1 MARQRVGQEFVI
13 LISLAAFAAHSHAGY
28 PPGVM
33 GKTKF
38 FSILKIREMGKGQNS
53 LRLIKFCEMA

>member
-13 LISLAAFAAHSHAGY
+13 LITLAAFAAHSHAGY

-33 GKTKF
+33 GKKF
-38 FSILKIREMGKGQNS
+38 FSILKIREMG
-53 LRLIKFCEMA
+53 